1 MLVVEVRLGWP
12 PAFALQPVQPS
23 LARPIMPPCPKRR
36 LSLNGPPRLD
46 RRGLLLS
53 SAGLGLSFCLPPLPA
68 RAARRRG
75 AERPRSL
82 LAIWLAGGPSQLETF
97 DPHPGTSIGGPTQA
111 IDTAISG
118 ARIAA
123 DYPRT
128 AEVLDRF
135 AVVRSLVSKEGDHER
150 GQYTVKTGYRP
161 DPTAVHPALGA
172 IAAHELPTS
181 GLEIPR
187 FVALGRAEF
196 PSRGGYLGSEFD
208 PYRVTVPGQA
218 GQNLVPHVAADRQSR
233 RLAALDSLTRS
244 FEAGRSEA
252 VRRTLHEHTLREALT
267 LMSSEQL
274 AAFDV
279 TAEPAAVR
287 EAYGDTDFGRGCI
300 VARRLIETGV
310 RSLEVTLQGFD
321 THARNFTGHSA
332 QAATL
337 DPAIAALVR
346 DLEDRDLLESTVVLV
361 MGEFGRTPTIN
372 PLDGRDHWPHGFSC
386 LLGGAGIAVG
396 RVLGETDP
404 EGKDKVPVDPI
415 AIPDLAATVLDALGI
430 DFAREVATPVGRP
443 MKLSAGTPIASLL
456 AGRP

>member
-1 MLVVEVRLGWP
+1 MSHFPGTQLAA
-12 PAFALQPVQPS
+12 AFA
-23 LARPIMPPCPKRR
+23 
-36 LSLNGPPRLD
+36 PRFD
-46 RRGLLLS
+46 RRGLLWTA
-53 SAGLGLSFCLPPLPA
+53 AGLGLSFSLPPLPA

-97 DPHPGTSIGGPTQA
+97 DPHPGTAIGGPTQA
-111 IDTAISG
+111 IDTAIRD

-150 GQYTVKTGYRP
+150 GLYTVKTGYRP

-187 FVALGRAEF
+187 FVALGPPDH

-218 GQNLVPHVAADRQSR
+218 GQNLAPHVAADRQSR
-233 RLAALDSLTRS
+233 RLSALDSLTRS
-244 FEAGRSEA
+244 FEAGRAEA
-252 VRRTLHEHTLREALT
+252 VRRTLHEHTLHEALT

-287 EAYGDTDFGRGCI
+287 EAYGDTDFGRGCL
-300 VARRLIETGV
+300 VSRRLVETGV
-310 RSLEVTLQGFD
+310 RSVEVTLQGFD
-321 THARNFTGHSA
+321 THARNFSGHTA

-337 DPAIAALVR
+337 DPALAALVR
-346 DLEDRDLLESTVVLV
+346 DLEDRDLLPSTVVLV
-361 MGEFGRTPTIN
+361 MGEFGRTPAIN

-386 LLGGAGIAVG
+386 LLGGAGIAAG
-396 RVLGETDP
+396 RVIGATDP
-404 EGKDKVPVDPI
+404 DGTQKLPVDPV
-415 AIPDLAATVLDALGI
+415 AIPDLAATVLEALGI

-443 MKLSAGTPIASLL
+443 MKLSAGAPVASLL
-456 AGRP
+456 AGRD

>member
-1 MLVVEVRLGWP
+1 MPLFTPRQL
-12 PAFALQPVQPS
+12 
-23 LARPIMPPCPKRR
+23 LATAV
-36 LSLNGPPRLD
+36 PRLD
-46 RRGLLLS
+46 RRGMLFS
-53 SAGLGLSFCLPPLPA
+53 AAGLGLSFCLPPLPA
-68 RAARRRG
+68 QAARRRG
-75 AERPRSL
+75 AERPRSF

-97 DPHPGTSIGGPTQA
+97 DPHPGTAIGGPTRA
-111 IDTAISG
+111 IDTAIRG

-123 DYPRT
+123 DYSRT

-150 GQYTVKTGYRP
+150 GLYTVKTGYRP

-196 PSRGGYLGSEFD
+196 PSRGGYLGGEFD
-208 PYRVTVPGQA
+208 AYRVTVPGQA
-218 GQNLVPHVAADRQSR
+218 GQNLSPRVAADRQSR
-233 RLAALDSLTRS
+233 RLAALDSLSRS
-244 FEAGRSEA
+244 FESGRSEP
-252 VRRTLHEHTLREALT
+252 VRRTLHEHTIREALT

-279 TAEPAAVR
+279 AAEPAAVR
-287 EAYGDTDFGRGCI
+287 EAYGDTDFGRGCL
-300 VARRLIETGV
+300 VARRLVETGV
-310 RSLEVTLQGFD
+310 RSVEITLQGFD
-321 THARNFTGHSA
+321 THARNFSGHTA
-332 QAATL
+332 LAATL
-337 DPAIAALVR
+337 DPALAALVR
-346 DLEDRDLLESTVVLV
+346 DLENRDLLQSTVVLV
-361 MGEFGRTPTIN
+361 MGEFGRTPAIN

-386 LLGGAGIAVG
+386 LLGGAGIASG
-396 RVLGETDP
+396 RVIGATDP
-404 EGKDKVPVDPI
+404 HGKEKMPVDPV

-443 MKLSAGTPIASLL
+443 MKLSAGTPVASLL